1 MKLDLSSLRRSV
13 YSLEKALQITEAKLD
28 DETVSSDEI
37 ELIKAGVIQNFAFAY
52 ELCWKFMKRWIQN
65 NMGAEM
71 VDGVT
76 RKELFR
82 LSVESRLIV
91 DVDTWVGT
99 SRVSCF
105 IISLLPWGGNLG
117 A

>member
-1 MKLDLSSLRRSV
+1 
-13 YSLEKALQITEAKLD
+13 
-28 DETVSSDEI
+28 
-37 ELIKAGVIQNFAFAY
+37 
-52 ELCWKFMKRWIQN
+52 
-65 NMGAEM
+65 M

-82 LSVESRLIV
+82 LSAESRLIV

>member
-52 ELCWKFMKRWIQN
+52 ELWLTGEEAFPVHPFSSFLK
-65 NMGAEM
+65 
-71 VDGVT
+71 
-76 RKELFR
+76 
-82 LSVESRLIV
+82 
-91 DVDTWVGT
+91 
-99 SRVSCF
+99 
-105 IISLLPWGGNLG
+105 
-117 A
+117 